1 MVGSAKGRSMTAPRS
16 ALPRKSSRTSTNAMA
31 RPAMEFTTA
40 TMAAAPS
47 VSSSAAT
54 ASGWVT
60 ARQNSAQPS
69 LKALVTSA
77 ASGSRTSS
85 DR

>member
-1 MVGSAKGRSMTAPRS
+1 
-16 ALPRKSSRTSTNAMA
+16 
-31 RPAMEFTTA
+31 MELTTA
-40 TMAAAPS
+40 TMAATAS

-60 ARQNSAQPS
+60 ECQKAAQPP
-69 LKALVTSA
+69 LKALVISA
-77 ASGSRTSS
+77 ARGSRTSS

>member
-1 MVGSAKGRSMTAPRS
+1 
-16 ALPRKSSRTSTNAMA
+16 MA
-31 RPAMEFTTA
+31 RPAMELTTA
-40 TMAAAPS
+40 TMAASAS

-60 ARQNSAQPS
+60 ALQNVAQPP
-69 LKALVTSA
+69 LNALVTSA